1 MKNFLIP
8 TLFFFIACSE
18 KPKDPIAFA
27 FNESAMLNK
36 IAHDPA
42 YEVQIIYTDIVR
54 KENEIILKDYT
65 FQLNDSNYFYPAS
78 TVKLPAAI
86 LSLEKLNYLRSQ
98 GIPINRETLFK
109 IAGDTLPSTVASY
122 IAQIFAVS
130 DNKAYNHLY
139 EFLGRDEMNEQM
151 WRKGLTHFQISH
163 RLSTPDSAN
172 DTLKTVTFNLTE
184 ESQYTQ
190 ASSINKPIKNLV
202 LSKLEKGIGYYKNDS
217 LIREPFDF
225 SQKNYYPLT
234 TAHETLKRL
243 FFSEKYPKN
252 KQFNLSE
259 NDRKFLIETMALL
272 PKESHYE
279 PYDSIEFYDS
289 YVKFFIFGDSKK
301 PIQDHIKIYNKVGDA
316 YGYLTDVAYIVDLKN
331 KVEFMLSATIH
342 VNKNRIFNDD
352 NYEYDT
358 IGIPFLAELGRQ
370 LYDYKL
376 IRSKEK

>member
-36 IAHDPA
+36 IAHDPM

-86 LSLEKLNYLRSQ
+86 LSLEKLNYLRSK
-98 GIPINRETLFK
+98 GIPISRETLFK
-109 IAGDTLPSTVASY
+109 IAGDTLPNTVASY
-122 IAQIFAVS
+122 ISEIFAVS
-130 DNKAYNHLY
+130 DNNAYNHLY

-151 WRKGLTHFQISH
+151 WKKGLTHFQISH

-190 ASSINKPIKNLV
+190 VSNINKPIKNLV

-243 FFSEKYPKN
+243 FFPEKYPKN
-252 KQFNLSE
+252 QQFNLSAD
-259 NDRKFLIETMALL
+259 DRNFLIETMALL
-272 PKESHYE
+272 PKESRYK
-279 PYDSIEFYDS
+279 PYDTIEYYDS
-289 YVKFFIFGDSKK
+289 YVKFLLFGDSKK
-301 PIQDHIKIYNKVGDA
+301 PMPKSIKIYNKVGDA

-342 VNKNRIFNDD
+342 VNKDRIFNDD
-352 NYEYDT
+352 NYEYET
-358 IGIPFLAELGRQ
+358 VGIPFLAELGRQ
-370 LYDYKL
+370 LYQYKL
-376 IRSKEK
+376 ETTKR